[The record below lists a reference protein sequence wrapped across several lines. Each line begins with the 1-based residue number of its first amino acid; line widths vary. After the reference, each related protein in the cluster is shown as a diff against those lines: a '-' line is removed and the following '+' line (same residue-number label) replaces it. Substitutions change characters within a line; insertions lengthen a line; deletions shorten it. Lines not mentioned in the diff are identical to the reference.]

1 MNKVEKVSIGKCA
14 FSLDE
19 TAYTKV
25 KKYLDSLNS
34 YYSKMEGGREIMEG
48 IEERMAELLMEKT
61 PGISRPSP
69 APRSSRRSATSSR

>member
-19 TAYTKV
+19 TAYAKV

-34 YYSKMEGGREIMEG
+34 YYAKMEGGREIMEG
-48 IEERMAELLMEKT
+48 IEERMAELLLEKT
-61 PGISRPSP
+61 ENGAQPGSGTETGIHP
-69 APRSSRRSATSSR
+69 